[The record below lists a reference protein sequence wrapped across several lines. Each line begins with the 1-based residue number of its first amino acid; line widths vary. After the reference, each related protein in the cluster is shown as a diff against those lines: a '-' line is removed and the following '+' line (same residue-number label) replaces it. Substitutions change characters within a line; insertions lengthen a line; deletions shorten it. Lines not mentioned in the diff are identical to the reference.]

1 MRHRVLSASWA
12 LLRRACPNPRETL
25 AWVSATHEE
34 ALQMRLS
41 RWLCYSND
49 RTVLEL
55 PCSEECTVVL
65 AIRIRGIS
73 RNRNREGIAG
83 ENQIG
88 T

>member
-1 MRHRVLSASWA
+1 
-12 LLRRACPNPRETL
+12 
-25 AWVSATHEE
+25 
-34 ALQMRLS
+34 MRLP

-49 RTVLEL
+49 RNVLEL